1 MANWEDPG
9 NDAHRLDRTVRP
21 GSLLLAGTNLHE
33 KTFRRTVVYM
43 IEHNE
48 SGSLG
53 VVLNRPSDTAVH
65 NVLPQWS
72 GLAGKPKA
80 LFIGGPVKQDAALC
94 LGVLKAGAEVGG
106 NEGMRLVW
114 DRVVMI
120 DLDAEPES
128 MEDLLVGVRVFVG
141 YSGWTAGQL
150 DGELERDDW
159 MVLPGL
165 SADVLNPSRADLWA
179 RVLRR
184 QHMPLAVLATHP
196 IETDRN

>member
-1 MANWEDPG
+1 MNWEGPG
-9 NDAHRLDRTVRP
+9 DAARRLDRTVRP
-21 GSLLLAGTNLHE
+21 GSLLLAGTDLFE
-33 KTFRRTVVYM
+33 KTFRRTVVYI

-48 SGSLG
+48 AGSLG
-53 VVLNRPSDTAVH
+53 VVLNRVSDTAVH

-72 GLAGKPKA
+72 RLAVKPKA
-80 LFIGGPVKQDAALC
+80 LFVGGPVKQDAALC
-94 LGVLKAGAEVGG
+94 LGVLKPGAEVGDT
-106 NEGMRLVW
+106 EGLREVQG
-114 DRVVMI
+114 RVVMV

-128 MEDLLVGVRVFVG
+128 MEELLEGVRIFVG

-165 SADVLNPSRADLWA
+165 SSDVLTPGRTDLWG

-184 QHMPLAVLATHP
+184 QRMPLAVLATHP
-196 IETDRN
+196 IEVDRN